1 VAIRFSTLKGKFVS
15 GWSYEKINPISFSR
29 NPVSVTKPSAS
40 DARHTHANGVK
51 QPLPLEVIDLWE
63 ETMTT
68 LQDTQRASL
77 RVLMADPTHGLPEYS
92 ADPKTVGRVGN
103 VIGAA
108 AGGEERHVRGS
119 DSHDRFVLSSKSA
132 EQPRSPNLWLWSVL
146 LATPICTVALLAVLA
161 YSRFR

>member
-1 VAIRFSTLKGKFVS
+1 
-15 GWSYEKINPISFSR
+15 
-29 NPVSVTKPSAS
+29 
-40 DARHTHANGVK
+40 
-51 QPLPLEVIDLWE
+51 
-63 ETMTT
+63 MTT

-77 RVLMADPTHGLPEYS
+77 RVLMADPRHGLPEYS
-92 ADPKTVGRVGN
+92 ADPKAVGRVGN

-119 DSHDRFVLSSKSA
+119 DSHDRFALSSKSA

-161 YSRFR
+161 YSRFG